1 METMQ
6 AAPNEA
12 LLKTIEEL
20 RTLEQKNLRINRIK
34 LICAL
39 TAVVLCIL
47 IAIILSVN
55 VGRITRN
62 INDLTAAVEETGT
75 NINLVAEDLQKIDFE
90 LLGNSVQAFAD
101 SGTETIQQI
110 KDATA
115 GLDTILGEAQ
125 TALKN
130 ISGINIKQLNESIQ
144 ELHDV
149 LQPLANFFQ
158 IFQSN

>member
-6 AAPNEA
+6 TNPNES
-12 LLKTIEEL
+12 LQNSIEEL
-20 RTLEQKNLRINRIK
+20 KQLERKNLRLNRIK
-34 LICAL
+34 LICLAL
-39 TAVVLCIL
+39 TTAACVLICVML
-47 IAIILSVN
+47 LVN
-55 VGRITRN
+55 IGSITKN
-62 INDLTAAVEETGT
+62 INELSAVMTEAGS
-75 NINLVAEDLQKIDFE
+75 NINTVAQDLQKIDFE

-115 GLDTILGEAQ
+115 GLETILGEAQ